1 MRDREPVLC
10 PFIAH
15 SWPRVYLFCGD
26 FWLLCILFGL
36 SMRVNFLTVGCK
48 LNNCE
53 TEVLERHFSR
63 AGWDVVSREEP
74 SDVTV
79 VNTCTVTARSDA
91 DCRKLIRRAKAM
103 NPAGKVVVTG
113 CLAERTPDALAGMP
127 EVAAVIGNSAKKNL
141 LSIVTSELQK
151 ASGGV
156 IASEDPDGPGFLPL
170 SPLIEPLSATR
181 TRATVQVQDGCDEHC
196 TYCIVPRV
204 RGRSRSRPITD
215 IVAETENLVAS
226 GSREIALTGV
236 NTGAWGGDLGAEGGI
251 AAVVDAIL
259 RVQTPSGRR
268 VERLR
273 LNSLEPQA
281 ITPGLVRRCAMEPRV
296 CRHFH
301 VPLQS
306 GSDAILRKMNRRYT
320 AAEYAQKIE
329 LIAGNIPDAAIG
341 ADVMVGFP
349 GETDEQFRDTIEL
362 VQRLPLTYLHV
373 FAFSPREGT
382 PALRLGPAISS
393 ERKHERSR
401 ALRELGNWKR
411 LEFHLRHVGN
421 VVTVLLEGKPT
432 TAATVLRGL
441 TDNYIRVSVRAPSN
455 RINTFVPVYVE
466 DASRDGA
473 RGVLVDER
481 SASFSTARGSQE

>member
-1 MRDREPVLC
+1 
-10 PFIAH
+10 
-15 SWPRVYLFCGD
+15 
-26 FWLLCILFGL
+26 
-36 SMRVNFLTVGCK
+36 MRVNFLTVGCK

-91 DCRKLIRRAKAM
+91 DCRKLIRHAKSM
-103 NPAGKVVVTG
+103 NPAGRVVVTG

-127 EVAAVIGNSAKKNL
+127 EVAAVIGNRAKKNL
-141 LSIVTSELQK
+141 LSIVTAELQK
-151 ASGGV
+151 ASGPL
-156 IASEDPDGPGFLPL
+156 IASQDQSGPGFLPL
-170 SPLIEPLSATR
+170 SPRVGSLSATR
-181 TRATVQVQDGCDEHC
+181 TRATVQVQEGCDEHC

-204 RGRSRSRPITD
+204 RGRSRSRPIED
-215 IVAETENLVAS
+215 IVAETETLVAG
-226 GSREIALTGV
+226 GSVEIALTGV
-236 NTGAWGGDLGAEGGI
+236 NTGAWGLDLGAEGGI

-259 RVQTPSGRR
+259 RVHTPSGQR

-281 ITPGLVRRCAMEPRV
+281 ITPDLVRKCAMEPRV

-329 LIAGNIPDAAIG
+329 LIAEHIPDVAIG

-349 GETDEQFRDTIEL
+349 GETDKQFGETFEL
-362 VQRLPLTYLHV
+362 IRRLPLTYLHV
-373 FAFSPREGT
+373 FPFSPREGT

-393 ERKHERSR
+393 ERKQERSR
-401 ALRELGNWKR
+401 ALRELGNRKR
-411 LEFHLRHVGN
+411 LQFHLRHVGN
-421 VVTVLLEGKPT
+421 VVTVLLEGKPV
-432 TAATVLRGL
+432 TATTVLSGL
-441 TDNYIRVSVRAPSN
+441 TDNYIRVAVRAPSD
-455 RINTFVPVYVE
+455 RINTLVPVYVE
-466 DASRDGA
+466 DASREGV
-473 RGVLVDER
+473 RGVLVDEC
-481 SASFSTARGSQE
+481 STSFSRTRGSQE